1 LSCVRKEGIGEA
13 LRWEQSRGVSISKRV
28 GVKRVFGGVEVNA
41 RIVNFEVLASA
52 SQIDCFEA
60 LFGVL

>member
-1 LSCVRKEGIGEA
+1 
-13 LRWEQSRGVSISKRV
+13 V

-52 SQIDCFEA
+52 SQIDCFKA